1 MTATFKDLKPILMI
15 FWDGPRAKLIGGLM
29 LAVLTVLS
37 GLALLGLSGWF
48 ITATAIAGLSTATA
62 LAFDVFSPS
71 AGIRFFALVRTAG
84 RYGERLATHDA
95 TLGVLAELRERLFR
109 GSAAMREAEELRMRP
124 ATLLFRMTQDID
136 ALDSLYLRVIV
147 PVVAAVASALVASIT
162 FGLFAPATGL
172 AAVLF
177 LLLVGLGIPS
187 ICAHR
192 AEIPMRRRTSALENL
207 RSRVIDLVSGQTE
220 LIMAGRTGAQCQTIA
235 DADRDLVN
243 ADDKLNRIET
253 AAGAAISIASSILIA
268 AALYISVS
276 LARAG
281 DVSAPVAALVVLV
294 AIAALDPFA
303 ALRRGA
309 IELGRTLIAA
319 RRVTPRLDQIATPQL
334 QLPEANFAVQA
345 RDITAFYHDA
355 HAASISGV
363 SLTISKGERVAL
375 IGPSGAGK
383 STLLSVIVGDLT
395 PAQGKA
401 RSIPATLLTQRTEL
415 FADTLRDNL
424 RLADPSATDDRLSQ
438 AITAAGLGAYLN
450 GLPSGLDTRL
460 GEGGMGLSGGEAR
473 RLALARLFLCDTQLW
488 LLDEPTEGLDDRTAR
503 DVIGRLAAQIKDRT
517 IIIATHI
524 RREAEIADRIL
535 MMDRGRIIAN
545 ASRGDPQFGAMLA
558 ALRQD

>member
-1 MTATFKDLKPILMI
+1 MTTIFRDLKPILVV

-192 AEIPMRRRTSALENL
+192 AEIPMQRRTSALENL

-243 ADDKLNRIET
+243 ADDQLNRIET

-334 QLPEANFAVQA
+334 QLPEENFAVQA

-383 STLLSVIVGDLT
+383 STFLSVIAGDLT

-401 RSIPATLLTQRTEL
+401 QSIPATLLTQRTEL

-424 RLADPSATDDRLSQ
+424 RLAEPSATDDRLSQ

-473 RLALARLFLCDTQLW
+473 RLALARLFLRDTQLW

-535 MMDRGRIIAN
+535 MMDGGRIIVS